1 MDTTRF
7 IRNFILFKEALQK
20 QNFNNKD
27 LNTTSMQ
34 AALHCEQLAL
44 QEQEHA
50 LQIEQARAKMQL
62 DFLSLQSSL
71 QAQKASTLNTLI
83 QCQSMIKSLKDNAFI
98 NRANAFVSLLQVQAN
113 SANGITP
120 NVFETAFKIIAQI
133 GSEYNQITLNNSHT
147 HNGSVSV
154 SVQEKEQTSE
164 LKTILN
170 KLSKELEKLND
181 QSEVNSIQVF
191 SDKLEVLKDA
201 PVRLWGFS
209 TLSNAEEGFYNEANE
224 QLASGSVC
232 LFRSDKLGKHTITFK
247 ASNTKTSLS
256 KNITISVIANKL
268 KERIN

>member
-27 LNTTSMQ
+27 LNTTSLQ
-34 AALHCEQLAL
+34 AALQSEQLAL
-44 QEQEHA
+44 NEEAQGG
-50 LQIEQARAKMQL
+50 QIEQVRAKMQI
-62 DFLSLQSSL
+62 DFLAMKANLQN
-71 QAQKASTLNTLI
+71 AKAETLNKLI
-83 QCQSMIKSLKDNAFI
+83 QCQAMLKSLKDNARI

-113 SANGITP
+113 AANAITFH
-120 NVFETAFKIIAQI
+120 NFETAFKIIAQI
-133 GSEYNQITLNNSHT
+133 GSEYEQDALLSTKMT
-147 HNGSVSV
+147 EG
-154 SVQEKEQTSE
+154 VQEKNENEQTNE

-170 KLSKELEKLND
+170 HLSKELEKLNE

-201 PVRLWGFS
+201 PARLWGFS

-224 QLASGSVC
+224 QIASGSVC
-232 LFRSDKLGKHTITFK
+232 LFRSDKVGKHIITFK
-247 ASNTKTSLS
+247 ALKDGTTLS

-268 KERIN
+268 KERTS

>member
-34 AALHCEQLAL
+34 AALQSEQLAL
-44 QEQEHA
+44 NEEAQGLQSEQV
-50 LQIEQARAKMQL
+50 RAKMQI
-62 DFLSLQSSL
+62 DFLGMQANLQN
-71 QAQKASTLNTLI
+71 AKAETLNKLI
-83 QCQSMIKSLKDNAFI
+83 QCQAMLKSLKDNAMI
-98 NRANAFVSLLQVQAN
+98 NRANALVSLLQVQAN
-113 SANGITP
+113 AANGITAS
-120 NVFETAFKIIAQI
+120 NFEAAFKIIAQI
-133 GSEYNQITLNNSHT
+133 GSEYNQITLNS
-147 HNGSVSV
+147 GSV
-154 SVQEKEQTSE
+154 SVQEKEQTNE

-170 KLSKELEKLND
+170 NLSKELEKLNE

-201 PVRLWGFS
+201 PLKLWGFS
-209 TLSNAEEGFYNEANE
+209 TLSNANEGFYNEANE
-224 QLASGSVC
+224 QIASGSVC
-232 LFRSDKLGKHTITFK
+232 LFRSDKVGKHTVTFK
-247 ASNTKTSLS
+247 ASNDKTNLS

>member
-7 IRNFILFKEALQK
+7 IRNFLLFKEALQK

-34 AALHCEQLAL
+34 AALQSEQLAL
-44 QEQEHA
+44 NEEAQGLQSEQV
-50 LQIEQARAKMQL
+50 RAKMQM
-62 DFLSLQSSL
+62 DFLGMQANLQN
-71 QAQKASTLNTLI
+71 AKAETLNKLI
-83 QCQSMIKSLKDNAFI
+83 QCQAMLKSLKDNAII
-98 NRANAFVSLLQVQAN
+98 NRANAFVSLLQVQGNA
-113 SANGITP
+113 ANGLTH

-133 GSEYNQITLNNSHT
+133 GSDYDQIDL
-147 HNGSVSV
+147 VSGRSEV
-154 SVQEKEQTSE
+154 KKKDQANE

-170 KLSKELEKLND
+170 NLSKELEKLNE

-209 TLSNAEEGFYNEANE
+209 TLSNADEGFYNEANE
-224 QLASGSVC
+224 QIASGSVC
-232 LFRSDKLGKHTITFK
+232 LFRSDKVGKHTITFK